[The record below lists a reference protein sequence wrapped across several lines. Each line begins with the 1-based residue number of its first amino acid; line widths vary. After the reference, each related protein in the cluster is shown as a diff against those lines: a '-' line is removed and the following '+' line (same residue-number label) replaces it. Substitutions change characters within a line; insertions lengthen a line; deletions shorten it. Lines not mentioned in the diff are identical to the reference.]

1 MPGPFATVIV
11 QRISSLSEAGQ
22 ETRHGLRQGEMPHVD
37 PTRIHLNR
45 FGSDIKEVDPTD
57 VVACIKAATA
67 AAGAKTRKGA
77 SVAFSAMCVASP
89 EFFRPDNTEAAG
101 TWREDRLEPWLDLN
115 LKVLRARFGPIAAW
129 RLDLDEATP
138 HLIAV
143 FVPTSVRTTKT
154 GKTKVEV
161 SVRDA
166 VGGWS
171 GKATELQDWYAG
183 AMGPLGLQRGIP
195 KSETGR
201 ERKPVRQMHQEM
213 AADRAAAAQLK
224 AEADAALKLSAETRA
239 QAQLDVAIARKAA
252 EADRKEAARLK
263 VELANVVRQA
273 REAALEAAMLVVRP
287 VLQFM
292 EGLKKDAPAIVDAVA
307 QQPEPVRAAAE
318 PALQRLADWFEVRL
332 PAAFKAVGAPIEL
345 ESLSEPA
352 ARSLIRRSLKQSL
365 KSSMPQ
371 KTPKIPTPSTQVEVS
386 PNQAKPLVDRRA
398 R

>member
-1 MPGPFATVIV
+1 
-11 QRISSLSEAGQ
+11 
-22 ETRHGLRQGEMPHVD
+22 
-37 PTRIHLNR
+37 
-45 FGSDIKEVDPTD
+45 
-57 VVACIKAATA
+57 
-67 AAGAKTRKGA
+67 
-77 SVAFSAMCVASP
+77 MCVASP
-89 EFFRPDNTEAAG
+89 EFFRPDNPEAAG

-252 EADRKEAARLK
+252 EADRREAARLK

-332 PAAFKAVGAPIEL
+332 PAAFKAAGAPIEL

-365 KSSMPQ
+365 KPSMPQ
-371 KTPKIPTPSTQVEVS
+371 KTSEIPKLPVQVEVS
-386 PNQAKPLVDRRA
+386 PNSTKPVVQGRGR
-398 R
+398 